1 MNDSESSAQKRTVD
15 LATYVTRRISN
26 GVVIKTVGV
35 FPLKLRYES
44 NSRTMG
50 TINIAGKTLP
60 VLSKQQNTGSSQIEI
75 SKDSCILLI
84 EAEESFFD
92 YKVGILVDCVGEV
105 AKVAKDFI

>member
-1 MNDSESSAQKRTVD
+1 MNDNEFPAEKTTVD
-15 LATYVTRRISN
+15 LATYVTRKISN

-35 FPLKLRYES
+35 FPLKLRYEV

-50 TINIAGKTLP
+50 TVNISGKTLP
-60 VLSKQQNTGSSQIEI
+60 VLSKQESSGSSQKEI

-84 EAEESFFD
+84 EAEGSFFD
-92 YKVGILVDCVGEV
+92 YKVGILVDSVGEI

>member
-1 MNDSESSAQKRTVD
+1 
-15 LATYVTRRISN
+15 
-26 GVVIKTVGV
+26 VVIKKVGV
-35 FPLKLRYES
+35 FPLKMRDEG

-60 VLSKQQNTGSSQIEI
+60 VLSKQQSTSSSQIEI

>member
-1 MNDSESSAQKRTVD
+1 MNDNKSPTEKRIIY
-15 LATYVTRRISN
+15 LATFATRRGSN

-35 FPLKLRYES
+35 FPFKIRYEG

-60 VLSKQQNTGSSQIEI
+60 VLSKQQNIGSSQNEI

-92 YKVGILVDCVGEV
+92 YKVGILVDSVGEV